1 MTSCCNNYAGI
12 LGQSSILGP
21 LTSSAPSPPCRWPV
35 TWTPST
41 SPHQRIEVGSW
52 RWSSK
57 SFFTLDPCL
66 LLESLS
72 LFVHLGRGS
81 VLVASSP
88 LVLLPV
94 LDVLLSPQGFSLLPL
109 KLLGFSILWVGV
121 QIQNTIDK
129 IFLVLNTSL
138 YFSCMRSLAAS
149 MASILARYASGSF
162 FIAAASAACSRF
174 SWRSAISQTFHLV
187 NHLPAMK
194 RIYLQVAPSPLEKS
208 IDKSWQGKEDV
219 YMLYHPRSTC
229 SRGREGWGRP
239 TD

>member
-1 MTSCCNNYAGI
+1 MTSCRNNYAGI

-94 LDVLLSPQGFSLLPL
+94 LDVLLSPQGFSLLPFQ
-109 KLLGFSILWVGV
+109 LLGFSILWVGV
-121 QIQNTIDK
+121 HTEYHRLE
-129 IFLVLNTSL
+129 FLLVPNTSL

-174 SWRSAISQTFHLV
+174 SWRSAISRTFHLL
-187 NHLPAMK
+187 NDSLACHEA
-194 RIYLQVAPSPLEKS
+194 YLSASGSVTIGE
-208 IDKSWQGKEDV
+208 I
-219 YMLYHPRSTC
+219 HR
-229 SRGREGWGRP
+229 
-239 TD
+239 